1 MTIPP
6 APAGRDL
13 PSDAEIRRLLADQ
26 IDGQHKSIGMV
37 IGIVSPDGRRVVSH
51 GSTSRGD
58 GHPVD
63 GDTAFE
69 IASVTKVFTALLL
82 ADMVQR
88 GEVALDDPVAAFLP
102 EAVRLPQ
109 RKGRQMT
116 LVDLATHTSGL
127 PPQPPDLSGLHDPA
141 APTYSVDQL
150 YSSLSTFQLTRDIGS
165 EWEYGNLDMAL
176 LGHAL
181 SRRAGTDYESLVRT
195 RVTGPLGLSRT
206 STSAASLGANIAVSH
221 DSDLRPVGRLALGAL
236 APAGAMFSSVND
248 LLTLLGAC
256 LGLIPSPLTT
266 ALQTMVQTRRP
277 MRPSMLFMLRRS
289 WRVMLQMA
297 IPRRRRSRASSPV
310 FSRAEQALGWYVLG
324 RGTEEIVVHDGAGPS
339 GAASIAYDPKARAGV
354 VVLSNTG
361 MMVQDISRHLLWR
374 ELPLARRR
382 TEVTLDPSVL
392 DRDVGE
398 YQSAATPTFGVLRDG
413 DRLYVR
419 LPYIGKL
426 PLRPES
432 DHDFYVPE
440 LQFEFAFD
448 WDAQG
453 RVNEMLFGAGHGRP
467 MLPLRK
473 RRFPSEPA

>member
-1 MTIPP
+1 MTSSP
-6 APAGRDL
+6 APTDRKL
-13 PSDAEIRRLLADQ
+13 PSDEEIRRLLADQ
-26 IDGQHKSIGMV
+26 IDVQHKSVGMV
-37 IGIVSPDGRRVVSH
+37 IGIVAPDGRRVVSH

-58 GHPVD
+58 GHPVN

-69 IASVTKVFTALLL
+69 IASVTKVFTSLLL

-88 GEVALDDPVAAFLP
+88 REVALDDPVAAFLP
-102 EAVRLPQ
+102 PEVRLPQ
-109 RKGRQMT
+109 RKGRQIT

-127 PPQPPDLSGLHDPA
+127 PPQPPDLSGLDDPA

-150 YSSLSTFQLTRDIGS
+150 YSSLATFQLTRDIGS

-176 LGHAL
+176 LGHVLA
-181 SRRAGTDYESLVRT
+181 RRAGTDYENLIRA

-206 STSAASLGANIAVSH
+206 STIAASLGTNVAVSH
-221 DSDLRPVGRLALGAL
+221 DSDLRPVGHLALGAL

-256 LGLIPSPLTT
+256 LGAIPSPLTT

-277 MRPSMLFMLRRS
+277 MRPPMLVLVRRY
-289 WRVMLQMA
+289 WRVMLRMA
-297 IPRRRRSRASSPV
+297 FSRRRRSPASSRV
-310 FSRAEQALGWYVLG
+310 FSRAEQAMGWYVLG
-324 RGTEEIVVHDGAGPS
+324 RGDEEIVVHDGAGPS
-339 GAASIAYDPKARAGV
+339 CAASVAYDPKTRAAV

-382 TEVTLDPSVL
+382 AEVTLDPSIL
-392 DRDVGE
+392 DRYVGE
-398 YQSAATPTFGVLRDG
+398 YQSGATPTFGVVRDG

-419 LPYIGKL
+419 LPFIGKL

-432 DHDFYVPE
+432 EHDFYVPE
-440 LQFEFAFD
+440 LQFEFVFD
-448 WDAQG
+448 WDSQG
-453 RVNEMLFGAGHGRP
+453 RVNEMLFGAGHGQP

-473 RRFPSEPA
+473 Q